1 MRLLNFI
8 LLLILSINVSWGYT
22 YDAGLNTSNYKIID
36 FELQNQQYDGISNL
50 CYRCTHA
57 TDKVLQ
63 EKAQDGSFFAFE
75 VGFVASKGVDPRKL
89 QSRQGRS
96 EMTPKK
102 TRKFTK
108 AMQKDGFGDFPKV
121 DVFDVDGDLI
131 INDGHHRVRA
141 AVQAGLNKVPV
152 NVQKVTN
159 EAQKSRLKKQVFD
172 AKIN

>member
-75 VGFVASKGVDPRKL
+75 VGFVASKGGKNGV
-89 QSRQGRS
+89 RS
-96 EMTPKK
+96 LIY
-102 TRKFTK
+102 
-108 AMQKDGFGDFPKV
+108 
-121 DVFDVDGDLI
+121 DL
-131 INDGHHRVRA
+131 A
-141 AVQAGLNKVPV
+141 LLNYH
-152 NVQKVTN
+152 
-159 EAQKSRLKKQVFD
+159 L
-172 AKIN
+172 